1 MGFIQKY
8 VKKVRNLFHIP
19 GEDVILLGLD
29 DRNKSFRIFDLFVK
43 TGSKFE
49 SKMES
54 KVVEGNVA
62 QVFLWYTRKK
72 IEHIFEGEYDPFDPN
87 ILHVHFTIDKRE
99 GCIFKTEDKP
109 EGIAYL
115 VDMQTGQGAQLIRST
130 ETKVVKELYEDAE
143 TEEIVTAKEVYQI
156 DNTSIVTVPHQ
167 VKLHRDPVIDMLVS
181 INPYFWGSTIDSF
194 IATELLRGRV
204 EMWKTILIAAVIG
217 VFCLIIGMG
226 MK

>member
-1 MGFIQKY
+1 MSFIQKQI
-8 VKKVRNLFHIP
+8 KKIRNTFHIP
-19 GEDVILLGLD
+19 GEDVILVGFD
-29 DRNKSFRIFDLFVK
+29 DRNKSLRIYDLFVK

-54 KVVEGNVA
+54 KVIEGNVA
-62 QVFLWYTRKK
+62 QVFIWYARRK
-72 IEHIFEGEYDPFDPN
+72 IEHLFEGEYDPENPN
-87 ILHVHFTIDKRE
+87 LLHVHFTIDKTE

-115 VDMQTGQGAQLIRST
+115 VDMQTGQGGQLIKSSDS
-130 ETKVVKELYEDAE
+130 ETWLYEDDK
-143 TEEIVTAKEVYQI
+143 TSQVTIPKQMKI
-156 DNTSIVTVPHQ
+156 N
-167 VKLHRDPVIDMLVS
+167 RDPVIDLLFS

-204 EMWKTILIAAVIG
+204 EMWKTILIGAGALIFG
-217 VFCLIIGMG
+217 LIIGMG